1 MQITRRDFVRNIG
14 IGACAI
20 YLTGS
25 GAVFGQKRQR
35 GGFFPIPAEA
45 YTDPMYSMTAKQFE
59 EYLGRSFLI
68 VSDNGKSF
76 EAVLTEVNV
85 QEDLRNTS
93 TGVYGE
99 SFSLIFEANND
110 EVRLTQDVYS
120 ISTPGIQLFSPLVV
134 PTGRRSRQYEVIVN
148 HLAR

>member
-1 MQITRRDFVRNIG
+1 
-14 IGACAI
+14 
-20 YLTGS
+20 
-25 GAVFGQKRQR
+25 
-35 GGFFPIPAEA
+35 
-45 YTDPMYSMTAKQFE
+45 MYSMTAKQFE